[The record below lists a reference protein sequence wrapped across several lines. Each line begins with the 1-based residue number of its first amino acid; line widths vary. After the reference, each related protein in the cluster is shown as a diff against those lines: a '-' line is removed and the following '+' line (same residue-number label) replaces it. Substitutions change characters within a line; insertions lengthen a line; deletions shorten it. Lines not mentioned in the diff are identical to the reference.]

1 VLSKITAAPKVS
13 RAEGQ
18 GSPSKTPKAK
28 FNTTFRKK
36 YLVALLGGQGLV
48 HVLIKHHPTI
58 GDIVVVSNKYLK
70 VMFKIQKGNIYRPL
84 VASGAVVDEGKL
96 RVLPPLDSGILPCGL
111 YQVISLHVIIDRR
124 EQQQNQ
130 PPNVTTETVC
140 IYLFTPYHIHIYHII
155 NKQYIY
161 IYTNKCDYSHT
172 ILIYI
177 KKILY
182 IRNIEN
188 KHNFHYFYI
197 IFVSGAAVTPHFTTR
212 QGSPPGCAKHASGP
226 AAPTASTRR

>member
-1 VLSKITAAPKVS
+1 
-13 RAEGQ
+13 
-18 GSPSKTPKAK
+18 
-28 FNTTFRKK
+28 
-36 YLVALLGGQGLV
+36 
-48 HVLIKHHPTI
+48 
-58 GDIVVVSNKYLK
+58 
-70 VMFKIQKGNIYRPL
+70 MFKIQKGNIYRPL

-161 IYTNKCDYSHT
+161 IHK
-172 ILIYI
+172 
-177 KKILY
+177 
-182 IRNIEN
+182 
-188 KHNFHYFYI
+188 
-197 IFVSGAAVTPHFTTR
+197 
-212 QGSPPGCAKHASGP
+212 
-226 AAPTASTRR
+226 